1 MKYNALHIGL
11 DCPLVKAS
19 WPGVLLKHVAYPAVV
34 VLVLLGV
41 LTVIPSNSALAQG
54 SASSVEQLQIYHGKR
69 IAPNAQSVR
78 SQLHLFEPANGF
90 KHNFGFD
97 NTTTWM
103 LLTFKEYKHDKILGL
118 GFAPLD
124 SVELFVLNTTGL
136 ERIGISGDLV
146 GDKTGLL
153 NNYPAFMLRRE
164 QQQDSLLIRV
174 GTQSSHQI
182 ALTIDDQVSY
192 INQSSVRHTFY
203 AILYGVLITMLLFNI
218 LVYGVLKD
226 KTYVYYS
233 LYLLSQVLMFGSING
248 QVDEFVLKGKIL
260 IGNELTILSFC
271 ALNISSLLFTSYFL
285 RLGKYAKG
293 LSNIFKVIMIL
304 VGFVA
309 LTIPFLQYAVLVKTT
324 VLIALISCILILIAG
339 YKSLY
344 KGQSYAR
351 FFVSAWTLY
360 LITMI
365 LLILQRFGVLGNS
378 FFLVHL
384 TEVGAV
390 VETFLITLA
399 LIDKFNTIRSENEEH
414 LASIKKQANEL
425 KIKTIQLEGHAY
437 RLSHILRK
445 PVANIIG
452 LVSFITSRED
462 FKNDPALSKLDLS
475 GKELDEIIK
484 AEARRIEGKAF

>member
-1 MKYNALHIGL
+1 LKYNALHIGL
-11 DCPLVKAS
+11 DCLLIRIPQLRVTGLAS
-19 WPGVLLKHVAYPAVV
+19 SGVVTTLLFG
-34 VLVLLGV
+34 L
-41 LTVIPSNSALAQG
+41 LTVLPSYSF
-54 SASSVEQLQIYHGKR
+54 ASPDYGPSIDQLRIYHGDR
-69 IAPNAQSVR
+69 IAANAQSIR
-78 SQLHLFEPANGF
+78 SQLDLLQPADGL

-97 NTTTWM
+97 NTPTWL
-103 LLTFKEYKHDKILGL
+103 LLTFKEQEYDKVLGL

-124 SVELFVLNTTGL
+124 SVELFVLKKDSL
-136 ERIGISGDLV
+136 HLIGISGDLV
-146 GDKTGLL
+146 GNKTGLL
-153 NNYPAFMLRRE
+153 NNYPAFLLHRK
-164 QQQDSLLIRV
+164 QQEDSILIRV
-174 GTQSSHQI
+174 ATQSSHQI

-192 INQSSVRHTFY
+192 INRSSIRHTLY

-233 LYLLSQVLMFGSING
+233 LYLLSQALMFGCING
-248 QVDEFVLKGKIL
+248 QVDEFLLKGKIL

-285 RLGKYAKG
+285 RLSKNDKG
-293 LSNIFKVIMIL
+293 LSNTFRIIMIL
-304 VGFVA
+304 VGLVA
-309 LTIPFLQYAVLVKTT
+309 FTIPFVQYAVLVKTT
-324 VLIALISCILILIAG
+324 VLIALVSCLLILVAG
-339 YKSLY
+339 YKGLY

-365 LLILQRFGVLGNS
+365 LLILQRFGILGNS

-384 TEVGAV
+384 TEIGAV

-399 LIDKFNTIRSENEEH
+399 LIDKFNSIRSENEEH
-414 LASIKKQANEL
+414 LASIQKQANEL

-437 RLSHILRK
+437 RLSHVLRK

-452 LVSFITSRED
+452 LVSFLTSRED
-462 FKNDPALSKLDLS
+462 FKDDPALSKLDLS
-475 GKELDEIIK
+475 GKELDEVIK
-484 AEARRIEGKAF
+484 AEARRIEGNGYMN